1 MTNSTRTFRELRLR
15 LAQEIVRNNPH
26 IFELLKDID
35 SIPEIEELCD
45 TYAIRRLIC
54 WIATRRGCNQYLAN
68 MSSESPVD
76 APFAQSEFSLVES
89 FFLSAQ
95 IYPFNC
101 PVRLNGQRELERLA
115 NDILDA
121 SAGCLTGSA
130 SAQPSCDSLLPSYE
144 LIGALHEHMSQF
156 DLAIAADGSTDIL
169 RDTKK
174 QSKRKSKGQFYT
186 PSWTVDYCLEK
197 SLGTLFGN
205 SDEIEKA
212 DTLYRGSESTLT
224 NGDDEPAPP
233 AVLDPSCGT
242 GNFLLGVLD
251 YLRRKNAEPLA
262 IARAAAVSLFGFD
275 TDGKAVCL
283 ARVSV
288 MLSVFESGASMLES
302 CVRMLDCGAGTNA
315 LELFRRISANIKV
328 TDSIYEPVPTKGFD
342 LVITNP
348 PYLSFG
354 ARNQDRIPDATLNW
368 IKHQF
373 PISSEYKIR
382 YNAVFQELALKH
394 ARAGGKVCLF
404 VPDGFLTGKRYG
416 KLRDGILKQTKIVSL
431 TEFPDDTIGGA
442 VVGRWCA
449 AIYEN
454 TARNIAGVK
463 NSRQA
468 NRSSDASNY
477 SGANDSSGACVSSN
491 AGDYAVKLE
500 TFVGT
505 NQTYEL
511 PVSSLVTRD
520 LNRFRLVFNKI
531 DEELLSRCDKL
542 TPLCKVLRGHTGIRA
557 RNGQKTILAETRQG
571 TTFRR
576 GIRSGKSVRPF
587 SVTWDGTWI
596 RVEKQLLF
604 AGGFDSG
611 IVESPKILMRQ
622 TGDRIV
628 AAYDDSCLYHLNNVH
643 SFSTSRVRS
652 TAQAG
657 SRSFPNDLHLLTALM
672 NSNLWTYLYRLRTR
686 EEGRALAQIDIET
699 VEQMPLPD
707 ESAAAPEVA
716 NALSRLSGCL
726 TKNGIDDSSAAH
738 IKRCIDRLAY
748 EAYQLSASEMAHVE
762 SSSQASQV
770 ASAANLP
777 ELHEAFEIAVG
788 YS

>member
-1 MTNSTRTFRELRLR
+1 MTNSTRTFKELRLR
-15 LAQEIVRNNPH
+15 LAQAIVRNNPH

-35 SIPEIEELCD
+35 SIAEIEELCD
-45 TYAIRRLIC
+45 RYAIRRLIC
-54 WIATRRGCNQYLAN
+54 WIATRRGCNQYLEN
-68 MSSESPVD
+68 ISLESQVV
-76 APFAQSEFSLVES
+76 AQFAQSEFSHVES

-101 PVRLNGQRELERLA
+101 AAELKGERELERLA
-115 NDILDA
+115 NEILDA
-121 SAGCLTGSA
+121 TVLR
-130 SAQPSCDSLLPSYE
+130 SLGKNSEPPCSKPSYE

-156 DLAIAADGSTDIL
+156 DLAIAPDGTADIL
-169 RDTKK
+169 RDTDK

-197 SLGTLFGN
+197 SLGTLFEN
-205 SDEIEKA
+205 
-212 DTLYRGSESTLT
+212 LYRGSQPVWQSR
-224 NGDDEPAPP
+224 GSSSDGFSRKDEDRSDTVRENAPP

-251 YLRRKNAEPLA
+251 HLKEKNVEPLA
-262 IARAAAVSLFGFD
+262 IAQVAANSLFGYD

-283 ARVSV
+283 ARISLMMSV
-288 MLSVFESGASMLES
+288 LE
-302 CVRMLDCGAGTNA
+302 CGAGAKVNQNGVT
-315 LELFRRISANIKV
+315 ELLDRISANIRV
-328 TDSIYEPVPTKGFD
+328 TDSIYEPAKAQRHSFPVDGFD

-354 ARNQDRIPDATLNW
+354 ARNQEKIPDATLVW
-368 IKHQF
+368 VKHQF

-382 YNAVFQELALKH
+382 YNAIFQELALKL
-394 ARAGGKVCLF
+394 ARPGGRVCLF

-416 KLRDGILKQTKIVSL
+416 KLRAGILRQARIVSL

-449 AIYEN
+449 AIYEKGDN
-454 TARNIAGVK
+454 DISRADDVPVNRN
-463 NSRQA
+463 
-468 NRSSDASNY
+468 
-477 SGANDSSGACVSSN
+477 
-491 AGDYAVKLE
+491 DYQVKLE
-500 TFVGT
+500 TFVGK
-505 NQTYEL
+505 NQTYQL

-520 LNRFRLVFNKI
+520 LQRFRLVFNEV
-531 DEELLSRCDKL
+531 DEELLSRCDRL
-542 TPLCKVLRGHTGIRA
+542 TPLCRVLRGHTGIRA
-557 RNGQKTILAETRQG
+557 RHGQKTVLAEKREG
-571 TTFRR
+571 ATFRR

-596 RVEKQLLF
+596 RIEKQLLF
-604 AGGFDSG
+604 GGGFDSG

-652 TAQAG
+652 TTQAV
-657 SRSFPNDLHLLTALM
+657 SRSFPSDLHLLTALM

-686 EEGRALAQIDIET
+686 EDGRALAQIDIET

-707 ESAAAPEVA
+707 DSAAASQVA
-716 NALSRLSGCL
+716 KALSVLSGCL
-726 TKNGIDDSSAAH
+726 TKNGIDDNSAAH

-762 SSSQASQV
+762 SRSASSQV
-770 ASAANLP
+770 GDGAAALP
-777 ELHEAFEIAVG
+777 ELNEALQVAHR

>member
-1 MTNSTRTFRELRLR
+1 MPPAKKFSPCAYSALSAKLVVANAPKVPLHVMTNSTRTFKELRLR
-15 LAQEIVRNNPH
+15 LAEAIVRNNPH
-26 IFELLKDID
+26 ILELLKDID
-35 SIPEIEELCD
+35 SVAEIEELCD
-45 TYAIRRLIC
+45 TYAIRRLVC
-54 WIATRRGCNQYLAN
+54 WIATSRGCNQYLEN
-68 MSSESPVD
+68 ISSESQVV

-101 PVRLNGQRELERLA
+101 AAELKGEQELERLA
-115 NDILDA
+115 NEILDA
-121 SAGCLTGSA
+121 SVLSSIEQNSTEQNSGSK
-130 SAQPSCDSLLPSYE
+130 PSYE

-156 DLAIAADGSTDIL
+156 DLTIAPDGSADIL
-169 RDTKK
+169 RDTDK

-197 SLGTLFGN
+197 SLGTLF
-205 SDEIEKA
+205 E
-212 DTLYRGSESTLT
+212 TLYRGSESSAA
-224 NGDDEPAPP
+224 PPP

-251 YLRRKNAEPLA
+251 HLKRRNVEPLA
-262 IARAAAVSLFGFD
+262 IAQSAANSLFGYD

-283 ARVSV
+283 ARISV
-288 MLSVFESGASMLES
+288 MLSVLESGVGAMMNRE
-302 CVRMLDCGAGTNA
+302 VGAGMNEGGVGA
-315 LELFRRISANIKV
+315 GMYQGSADAMELIFRTFERISANIKV
-328 TDSIYEPVPTKGFD
+328 TDSIYEPAPADGFD

-354 ARNQDRIPDATLNW
+354 ARNQEKIPDATLNW

-373 PISSEYKIR
+373 LISSEYKIR
-382 YNAVFQELALKH
+382 YNAVFQELALKL
-394 ARAGGKVCLF
+394 ARPGGRVCLF

-416 KLRDGILKQTKIVSL
+416 KLRDGILKQARIVSL

-449 AIYEN
+449 AIYEK
-454 TARNIAGVK
+454 VK
-463 NSRQA
+463 DDMSR
-468 NRSSDASNY
+468 
-477 SGANDSSGACVSSN
+477 
-491 AGDYAVKLE
+491 AGDYRIKLE
-500 TFVGT
+500 TFVGK

-511 PVSSLVTRD
+511 PVSSLVTPD
-520 LNRFRLVFNKI
+520 LKRFRLVFNEV
-531 DEELLSRCDKL
+531 DEELLSRCDRL

-557 RNGQKTILAETRQG
+557 RAGQKTILAESREG

-643 SFSTSRVRS
+643 SFSTSRVRG
-652 TAQAG
+652 TTQAV
-657 SRSFPNDLHLLTALM
+657 SRSFPNDLHMLTALM

-686 EEGRALAQIDIET
+686 EDGRALAQIDIET

-707 ESAAAPEVA
+707 DSAAAPQVA
-716 NALSRLSGCL
+716 KALSVLSGCL
-726 TKNGIDDSSAAH
+726 SKNGIDDSRATH

-762 SSSQASQV
+762 SRSATSQV
-770 ASAANLP
+770 AAGAAVLP
-777 ELHEAFEIAVG
+777 ELNEALQVAHR